1 MKILTRLPRTAL
13 RLCILVVSILVVSIL
28 VVSILC
34 QPLFSFA
41 AALTNTSSHSNDM
54 SAQKKLLAGIDN
66 VYRMRFSDALAAFD
80 DAIAHHPNE
89 PHAYFFRASV
99 FLWRYM
105 FEGSEPDARRFWT
118 ASERTLQVADAA
130 QKANP
135 VNLHP
140 QVIRGAMYAFRAMA
154 NFKAEN
160 FVKGTLDM
168 RTCYNEL
175 STVLKQDPAQYD
187 AYLGLGMF
195 HFVMGALPKPVRMMA
210 NLTGMKGDCA
220 LGLKELEI
228 AAQKSLYA
236 SNDAKMCL
244 AMLHIYFN
252 KDYATGLRYLNE
264 MLARYPGNVP
274 MLYTLG
280 NVQFFL
286 KKMPLAIE
294 QYKAVKRLAD
304 TNFRMFT
311 TFANYRLGEAYFRLN
326 DFAQAKPYFQQFFAA
341 PFERSFR
348 AASLLR
354 LAMMLEMEGKRDEAV
369 KGYRKAA
376 EMTLFTE
383 PEDRYAIRKAKYFL
397 QTSLDAPQIQLVRGV
412 NCVESARYAESETLL
427 LPLAANTTLAADL
440 RAEAWYY
447 LGEAARRERR
457 SDEALKRYQQAVEA
471 APLLEKWIP
480 PFAYIRM
487 AEIYRASGK
496 ETLAQAFVQK
506 TRVFSGYDFEEQI
519 LFALERDISMLK

>member
-1 MKILTRLPRTAL
+1 MTATALFTTRLRVLGAS
-13 RLCILVVSILVVSIL
+13 LVCGIFSLLSA
-28 VVSILC
+28 SSSA
-34 QPLFSFA
+34 SFA
-41 AALTNTSSHSNDM
+41 FSAERTSTASAAANDV
-54 SAQKKLLAGIDN
+54 AVQKNLLAGIDA
-66 VYRMRFSDALAAFD
+66 VYRMKFGDALTAFD
-80 DAIAHHPNE
+80 AAITEHPAE
-89 PHAYFFRASV
+89 PRPYFFRSSV

-105 FEGSEPDARRFWT
+105 FDYSEPDARRFWS
-118 ASERTLQVADAA
+118 ASEKTLQVADAA

-135 VNLHP
+135 DNLHP

-175 STVLKQDPAQYD
+175 SDVLKKDPTQYD

-220 LGLKELEI
+220 LGLRELET

-252 KDYATGLRYLNE
+252 KDYTTGLKYLNE
-264 MLARYPGNVP
+264 MLTRYPDNIP

-294 QYKAVKRLAD
+294 QYKTVTRLAD
-304 TNFRMFT
+304 TNFRTFT
-311 TFANYRLGEAYFRLN
+311 TFAQYRLGEAYFRLN
-326 DFAQAKPYFQQFFAA
+326 DFAQAKPYFQRYFNA

-348 AASLLR
+348 ASSLLR
-354 LAMMLEMEGKRDEAV
+354 LAMILEIEGKRDEAV

-376 EMTLFTE
+376 AMTLFTE
-383 PEDRYAIRKAKYFL
+383 PEDRYAIRKAKYLL
-397 QTSLDAPQIQLVRGV
+397 QVPMDAAQVQLVKGV
-412 NCVESARYAESETLL
+412 NAVESARYAEAEALL
-427 LPLAANTTLAADL
+427 TPLAASATLATDV
-440 RAEAWYY
+440 RAEAWYA

-457 SDEALKRYQQAVEA
+457 NDDALKRYQQAVEA
-471 APLLEKWIP
+471 APQHEKWIP
-480 PFAYIRM
+480 PFAYLRM

-496 ETLAQAFVQK
+496 ETLAQAFIQK